1 MVTTPAEFWSASERF
16 CACWLSSRSRVMTV
30 IDCAASAADS
40 PDLVTPAGRRVANPT
55 STAPS
60 PAALTVTEGNSVTGS
75 AA

>member
-1 MVTTPAEFWSASERF
+1 
-16 CACWLSSRSRVMTV
+16 MTV